1 MQRQVRRGGW
11 RTDGKARA
19 GKRGCHYVPGGRA
32 AFTEEVGSLAGVG
45 QGKGDQKWRKEGI
58 TEPSQCPFLQ
68 IIGKNRVA
76 RLVQRLVGRKPLL
89 ACFSSTKGGELLW
102 MS

>member
-1 MQRQVRRGGW
+1 MRRGGW